1 MVIMI
6 VQYTFRHDKK
16 QASELCIITAIILL
30 VLMTIAQVSKLTRSI
45 KETQARVEEQ
55 EEELEA
61 ERLMIFLQIVVRV
74 LKNKNYAIVVGEH
87 VQHVQP

>member
-1 MVIMI
+1 
-6 VQYTFRHDKK
+6 
-16 QASELCIITAIILL
+16 
-30 VLMTIAQVSKLTRSI
+30 MTIAQVSKLTRSI

-55 EEELEA
+55 DEELEA